1 MIAKYVSGAEH
12 HLLLKRDVEYAKT
25 PYSKKLQLALYI
37 DMAVCCHTP
46 DDHVLNFLQITMIVP

>member
-1 MIAKYVSGAEH
+1 MIAK

-25 PYSKKLQLALYI
+25 PYFKKLQHALYI